1 MQVEDEHWSAELS
14 AAPEAPV
21 DLCGRHRLVVQ
32 GIDIQSNTGH
42 SRVCRLLRDRH
53 YLAVEIGRVLVGAL
67 YRAAAHDIVELI
79 EQDILPC
86 LLQLLGRIIVLTGQ
100 LVGEDRECLRLIE
113 RVLGGAVRALHV
125 TERAVAAAGVVLEL
139 VLHDLHVVVLRVLE
153 ILVGGRVK
161 DALRLVVRVDLVY
174 QHDGRSAAVIADA
187 VERHQ
192 RFLSG

>member
-1 MQVEDEHWSAELS
+1 M
-14 AAPEAPV
+14 
-21 DLCGRHRLVVQ
+21 
-32 GIDIQSNTGH
+32 
-42 SRVCRLLRDRH
+42 
-53 YLAVEIGRVLVGAL
+53 
-67 YRAAAHDIVELI
+67 ELI

-100 LVGEDRECLRLIE
+100 LVGENRECLRLIE

-153 ILVGGRVK
+153 ILVGCGVE